1 MGFKCQRLA
10 RICRFLFNSFRMTHM
25 DPLSLLTCAAILTA
39 PAPIAAADLVPTSPT
54 VPTTTALILGLAQDA
69 DAAAPAVEAKSL
81 WTGTVGMGLTA
92 SRTDTNTLGFNFNA
106 SASRADDLS
115 NWDSNLKY
123 IYNEDDGSVQDNF
136 FIAQTEYDRLFQKDS
151 AWNWFAQGSYQ
162 YNETET
168 YRQRLKAFAG
178 PGYFISRTEELT
190 WNLKAGAGTTWDDQ
204 GSENGWTARSV
215 AGTNWKWQ
223 IRKGINFQGS
233 AEIQNSLKDFESYLA
248 VLELRVNVALEMMEN
263 LNLYFSL
270 RDEYDSSPGSGGTWN
285 SMWITMGFS
294 YGF

>member
-1 MGFKCQRLA
+1 
-10 RICRFLFNSFRMTHM
+10 M
-25 DPLSLLTCAAILTA
+25 DPVTLLTAAAILA
-39 PAPIAAADLVPTSPT
+39 VPAPIDPTDLLPPSTV
-54 VPTTTALILGLAQDA
+54 VPTTTALMLGLAQDA
-69 DAAAPAVEAKSL
+69 NAADPAVEEKSP

-92 SRTDTNTLGFNFNA
+92 SRTNTNTLGFNFNA
-106 SASRADDLS
+106 SASRADDMS
-115 NWDSNLKY
+115 NWDSSLKY
-123 IYNEDDGSVQDNF
+123 IYNKDDGSIKDNF
-136 FIAQTEYDRLFQKDS
+136 FIVQTEYDRLFDKGSD
-151 AWNWFAQGSYQ
+151 WNWFAQGSYQ

-178 PGYFISRTEELT
+178 PGYFISRTEDLT
-190 WNLKAGAGTTWDDQ
+190 WNLKAGAGATWDDQ

-215 AGTNWKWQ
+215 VGTNWKWQ

-233 AEIQNSLKDFESYLA
+233 AEIQNSVQDFDSYLA

-270 RDEYDSSPGSGGTWN
+270 RDEYDSTPGSGGTWN

>member
-1 MGFKCQRLA
+1 
-10 RICRFLFNSFRMTHM
+10 M
-25 DPLSLLTCAAILTA
+25 DPVSLLTAAAILAVPASIA
-39 PAPIAAADLVPTSPT
+39 PTDLLTPSTV
-54 VPTTTALILGLAQDA
+54 VPTTTALMLGLAQDA
-69 DAAAPAVEAKSL
+69 DAADPAVEEKSP

-92 SRTDTNTLGFNFNA
+92 SRTNTNTLGFNFNA
-106 SASRADDLS
+106 SASRADDMS
-115 NWDSNLKY
+115 NWDSSLKY
-123 IYNEDDGSVQDNF
+123 IYNKDDGSIKDNF
-136 FIAQTEYDRLFQKDS
+136 FIVQTEYDRLFEKGSD
-151 AWNWFAQGSYQ
+151 WNWFAQGSYQ

-178 PGYFISRTEELT
+178 PGYFISRTEDLT
-190 WNLKAGAGTTWDDQ
+190 WNLKAGAGATWDDQ

-215 AGTNWKWQ
+215 VGTNWKWQ

-233 AEIQNSLKDFESYLA
+233 AEIQNSVQDFDSYLA

-270 RDEYDSSPGSGGTWN
+270 RDEYDSTPGSGGTWN

>member
-1 MGFKCQRLA
+1 
-10 RICRFLFNSFRMTHM
+10 M
-25 DPLSLLTCAAILTA
+25 DPFSLLTAAAILA
-39 PAPIAAADLVPTSPT
+39 VPVPIAPTDLLLNNPNVP
-54 VPTTTALILGLAQDA
+54 PTTTLILGIAQDA
-69 DAAAPAVEAKSL
+69 DAEEPVVEEKSP
-81 WTGTVGMGLTA
+81 WTGTIGMGLTA

-106 SASRADDLS
+106 SASRADELF
-115 NWDSNLKY
+115 NWNSNLKY
-123 IYNEDDGSVQDNF
+123 IYNKDDGSIQDNF
-136 FIAQTEYDRLFQKDS
+136 FILQTEYDQLFEKGS

-162 YNETET
+162 YNETEI

-178 PGYFISRTEELT
+178 PGYFLSRTDDLT

-204 GSENGWTARSV
+204 GSENGWTTRSV

-233 AEIQNSLKDFESYLA
+233 VEIQNSIQDFDSYLA

-270 RDEYDSSPGSGGTWN
+270 RDEYDSSPGAGGTWN

>member
-1 MGFKCQRLA
+1 MG
-10 RICRFLFNSFRMTHM
+10 
-25 DPLSLLTCAAILTA
+25 PVSLLTAAAILAVPT
-39 PAPIAAADLVPTSPT
+39 PIAPTDLLPTST
-54 VPTTTALILGLAQDA
+54 VVPTTTALMLGLAQDA
-69 DAAAPAVEAKSL
+69 DAADPAAEEKSP
-81 WTGTVGMGLTA
+81 WAGTVGMGLTA
-92 SRTDTNTLGFNFNA
+92 SRTNTNTLGFNFNA
-106 SASRADDLS
+106 GASRADDMS

-123 IYNEDDGSVQDNF
+123 IYNKDDGSIKDNF
-136 FIAQTEYDRLFQKDS
+136 FIVQTEYDRVFEKGSD
-151 AWNWFAQGSYQ
+151 WNWFAQGSYQ

-178 PGYFISRTEELT
+178 PGYFIFRTEDLT
-190 WNLKAGAGTTWDDQ
+190 WNLKAGAGATWDDQ
-204 GSENGWTARSV
+204 GSENGWTTRSV
-215 AGTNWKWQ
+215 VGTNWKWQ

-233 AEIQNSLKDFESYLA
+233 AEVQNSVQDFDSYLA

-270 RDEYDSSPGSGGTWN
+270 RDEYDSTPGSGGTWN

>member
-1 MGFKCQRLA
+1 
-10 RICRFLFNSFRMTHM
+10 M
-25 DPLSLLTCAAILTA
+25 DPLTLLTAAAILA
-39 PAPIAAADLVPTSPT
+39 VPAPIAPTDLLPPSTV
-54 VPTTTALILGLAQDA
+54 VPTTTALMLGLAQDA
-69 DAAAPAVEAKSL
+69 NAADPAVEEKSP

-92 SRTDTNTLGFNFNA
+92 SRTNTNTLGFNFNA
-106 SASRADDLS
+106 SASRADDMS
-115 NWDSNLKY
+115 NWDSSLKY
-123 IYNEDDGSVQDNF
+123 IYNKDDGSIKDNF
-136 FIAQTEYDRLFQKDS
+136 FIVQTEYDRLFEKGSD
-151 AWNWFAQGSYQ
+151 WNWFAQGSYQ

-178 PGYFISRTEELT
+178 PGYFISRTEDLT
-190 WNLKAGAGTTWDDQ
+190 WNLKAGAGATWDDQ

-215 AGTNWKWQ
+215 VGTNWKWQ

-233 AEIQNSLKDFESYLA
+233 AEIQNSVQDFDSYLA

-270 RDEYDSSPGSGGTWN
+270 RDEYDSTPGSGGTWN

>member
-1 MGFKCQRLA
+1 
-10 RICRFLFNSFRMTHM
+10 M
-25 DPLSLLTCAAILTA
+25 DPVTLLTAAAILA
-39 PAPIAAADLVPTSPT
+39 VPAPIAPTDLLPPSTV
-54 VPTTTALILGLAQDA
+54 VPTTTALMLGLAQDA
-69 DAAAPAVEAKSL
+69 NAADPAVEEKSP

-92 SRTDTNTLGFNFNA
+92 SRTKTNTLGFNFNA
-106 SASRADDLS
+106 SASRADDMS
-115 NWDSNLKY
+115 NWDSSLKY
-123 IYNEDDGSVQDNF
+123 IYNKDDGSIKDNF
-136 FIAQTEYDRLFQKDS
+136 FIVQTEYDRLFEKGS
-151 AWNWFAQGSYQ
+151 GWNWFAQGSYQ

-178 PGYFISRTEELT
+178 PGYFISRTEDLT
-190 WNLKAGAGTTWDDQ
+190 WNLKAGAGATWDDQ

-215 AGTNWKWQ
+215 VGTNWKWQ

-233 AEIQNSLKDFESYLA
+233 AEIQNSVQDFDSYLA

-270 RDEYDSSPGSGGTWN
+270 RDEYDSTPGSGGTWN

>member
-1 MGFKCQRLA
+1 
-10 RICRFLFNSFRMTHM
+10 M
-25 DPLSLLTCAAILTA
+25 DPLTLLTAAAILA
-39 PAPIAAADLVPTSPT
+39 VPAPIAPTDLLPPSTV
-54 VPTTTALILGLAQDA
+54 VPTTTALMLGLAQDA
-69 DAAAPAVEAKSL
+69 NAADPAVEEKSP

-92 SRTDTNTLGFNFNA
+92 SRTNTNTLGFNFNA
-106 SASRADDLS
+106 SASRADDMS
-115 NWDSNLKY
+115 NWDSSLKY
-123 IYNEDDGSVQDNF
+123 IYNKDDGSIKDNF
-136 FIAQTEYDRLFQKDS
+136 FIVQTEYDRLFEKGS
-151 AWNWFAQGSYQ
+151 NWNWFAQGSYQ

-178 PGYFISRTEELT
+178 PGYFISRTEDLT
-190 WNLKAGAGTTWDDQ
+190 WNLKAGAGATWDDQ

-215 AGTNWKWQ
+215 VGTNWKWQ

-233 AEIQNSLKDFESYLA
+233 AEIQNSVQDFDSYLA

-270 RDEYDSSPGSGGTWN
+270 RDEYDSTPGSGGTWN